1 MGAEPLLEINNLSTH
16 YVSAQGAR
24 VVRAVEGVS
33 LRINARE
40 TLGIVGESGS
50 GKSTLA
56 LSIVRLLPP
65 SARIASGTMMFE
77 GEDLLSKSASEMR
90 RVRGRR
96 IAMIL
101 QDPMASL
108 NPLFTVGDQVAEPIR
123 VHERAARGTAWRR
136 ALDLL
141 KAVRIASPD
150 TRLRQ
155 YPHEMSGGMRQRIVG
170 AIGISCE
177 PRLLIADEPTTSLDL
192 TIQAQY
198 LNLLRELQQ
207 AHGLALIFITHNL
220 GIVAKMC
227 DQLAVMYAGKV
238 VEAGPVRQIFQ
249 RAGPSLHPGAPQL
262 DTTHAGQSAPAHRHR
277 RAATRPRQHDTRM
290 RLRATLLPR
299 NRALSCCGSAGIQ
312 RRRRSQAALLADGA
326 GHGQCRGA
334 WRSGVMPVVEAQ
346 ALSKHFAGRRGLFG
360 ASAGVVRAVDGISFT
375 IESGQTL
382 GVVGESGC
390 GKTTTAKLVLGL
402 EPPTGGGIRFEGRE
416 LGSLDAAGRRH
427 YRRSVQ
433 AVFQDPY
440 ASLNPRMRV
449 AAIIAEPLVTNE
461 RLSAAEVRRRVLR
474 LLELVGLSSRSA
486 DLFPHEFS
494 GGQRQRIAIARALA
508 LSPKLIVLDEP
519 VSALDVSIRAQ
530 ILNLLKDLQ
539 AQLGLSYLFIAHDLA
554 AVAHMSHAI
563 VVMYLGRIVEYGE
576 AQLLV
581 EAPKHPYTKALF
593 SAALPTRPDEKR
605 DEIVLAGEV
614 PSPLRPPPGCHFHP
628 RCQQAMP
635 HCLRQ
640 DPSLTQVADRRVA
653 CHLYT
658 ASGGGTAGL

>member
-227 DQLAVMYAGKV
+227 DQLAVMYAGRV

-249 RAGPSLHPGAPQL
+249 RAGPSLYPGAPQL
-262 DTTHAGQSAPAHRHR
+262 DTTHGGQSAPAHRHR
-277 RAATRPRQHDTRM
+277 RAATRPRQHGTRM

-312 RRRRSQAALLADGA
+312 RQPTVA
-326 GHGQCRGA
+326 GC
-334 WRSGVMPVVEAQ
+334 V
-346 ALSKHFAGRRGLFG
+346 AG
-360 ASAGVVRAVDGISFT
+360 
-375 IESGQTL
+375 
-382 GVVGESGC
+382 
-390 GKTTTAKLVLGL
+390 
-402 EPPTGGGIRFEGRE
+402 
-416 LGSLDAAGRRH
+416 
-427 YRRSVQ
+427 
-433 AVFQDPY
+433 
-440 ASLNPRMRV
+440 
-449 AAIIAEPLVTNE
+449 
-461 RLSAAEVRRRVLR
+461 
-474 LLELVGLSSRSA
+474 
-486 DLFPHEFS
+486 
-494 GGQRQRIAIARALA
+494 
-508 LSPKLIVLDEP
+508 
-519 VSALDVSIRAQ
+519 
-530 ILNLLKDLQ
+530 
-539 AQLGLSYLFIAHDLA
+539 
-554 AVAHMSHAI
+554 
-563 VVMYLGRIVEYGE
+563 
-576 AQLLV
+576 
-581 EAPKHPYTKALF
+581 
-593 SAALPTRPDEKR
+593 
-605 DEIVLAGEV
+605 
-614 PSPLRPPPGCHFHP
+614 
-628 RCQQAMP
+628 
-635 HCLRQ
+635 
-640 DPSLTQVADRRVA
+640 
-653 CHLYT
+653 
-658 ASGGGTAGL
+658 